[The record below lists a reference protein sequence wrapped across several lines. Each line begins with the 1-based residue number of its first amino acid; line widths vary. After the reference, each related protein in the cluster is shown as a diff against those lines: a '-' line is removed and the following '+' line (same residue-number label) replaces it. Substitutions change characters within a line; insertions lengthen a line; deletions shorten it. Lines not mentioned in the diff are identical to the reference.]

1 MAYSHGHGA
10 LTFGP
15 FSLLL
20 MNTQLAQTLLNKK
33 VVLVGGKGGVG
44 KTTVSSSMAAYA
56 SEQGRKVL
64 LVSTDPAHSL
74 SDIFVRPIGS
84 DEVHVSPNL
93 YVSEIDPEKE
103 VDAYLDRVLN
113 QMRRYAG
120 YDQVHELQRH
130 LRLSRLSPGAQEA
143 ALLERI
149 AQLLDSG
156 LQEYDLIIFDTA
168 PTGHTLRLLSLPEVI
183 AAWTDGLLRHNQR
196 SEQLGKV
203 LSHLTPGRGVDNVLK
218 GPQDPTLEGLDDK
231 SRQLA
236 QTLQARQSLFHRTR
250 RLLHDAA
257 ISAFYFVLTPE
268 RLPVL
273 ETKRAVDA
281 LTEVGVNVEGIVIN
295 RILPDEIA
303 GGFWHQHQQ
312 RQQQYLAEIKAEFAR
327 YPQYSIELQENEI
340 IGLDQLSK
348 LAGYFISPASDLSQ

>member
-1 MAYSHGHGA
+1 MR
-10 LTFGP
+10 
-15 FSLLL
+15 
-20 MNTQLAQTLLNKK
+20 TQLARTLADKR

-44 KTTVSSSMAAYA
+44 KTTVSSALAVHTAAA
-56 SEQGRKVL
+56 GRKVL

-74 SDIFVRPIGS
+74 SDIFARPIGA
-84 DEVHVSPNL
+84 DEVHVLPQL
-93 YVSEIDPEKE
+93 YVCEIDPEKE

-130 LRLSRLSPGAQEA
+130 LRLSRMSPGAQEA

-149 AQLLDSG
+149 SQLLDTG
-156 LQEYDLIIFDTA
+156 LKNYDLIIFDTA

-203 LSHLTPGRGVDNVLK
+203 LAHLTPGRDVDNVLK

-231 SRQLA
+231 GQELA
-236 QTLQARQSLFHRTR
+236 KTLQARQSLFHRTR
-250 RLLHDAA
+250 RLLHDVES
-257 ISAFYFVLTPE
+257 SAFYFVLTPE

-281 LTEVGVNVEGIVIN
+281 LLEVGVNVEGVVVN
-295 RILPDEIA
+295 RILPAEVS
-303 GGFWHQHQQ
+303 GPFWQQHQQ
-312 RQQQYLAEIKAEFAR
+312 RQAE
-327 YPQYSIELQENEI
+327 YLQEIQTLFGALGQYRVYLQEDEI
-340 IGLDQLSK
+340 IGPERLEALATELLDS
-348 LAGYFISPASDLSQ
+348 